1 MEIIREFFYNNNN
14 REINRNRENRWFSIK
29 LLSLFLLLSQFI
41 SL

>member
-1 MEIIREFFYNNNN
+1 MEIIREIFYNN